1 MKNLIAAISIML
13 AFFASA
19 QATSK
24 GASAPDFQNGQIKI
38 DTAGTGIKKWAV
50 YRVENGSR
58 QDPAIAKDFSAAS
71 GLPLGTYW
79 VLGKKKTDA
88 FGQFSLDTIV
98 DISIAADKDCDSL
111 KVSFFSA
118 MQMPDPQN
126 PQNPQMLT
134 CLSYSIQKAAGAFID
149 KIYIKEWNGM
159 VSQYFGPSQ
168 GSCYPN
174 LAQNAKIYAVFKDA
188 NGCSVVGTNDTQ
200 YKPTNYPAMTVPG
213 TEPAPIK
220 NHVTIGV
227 ADCSGYYIHYNDV
240 QYKICN
246 SGAARGMAHLD
257 SIVVA
262 GKFVSDCDYKDTMIY
277 CQMYHPHAGYF
288 WLDSMRAIAP
298 KPAAK
303 NCWDDF
309 KLDSEYY
316 WTNKGTQPSMPADT
330 IYLYQFDSIKCA
342 WNNAGLR
349 DSSSLSLSEIEI
361 GTAFYPN
368 PFSDRI
374 DIRIPAGSYGTLTS
388 IEGKAVMRFEGSK
401 ALDTRSLEPGTYFIR
416 ISGGKKAYQL
426 VKY

>member
-1 MKNLIAAISIML
+1 MKNIIAAISIL
-13 AFFASA
+13 IAFAAGSLVTATNAAAPNFADGSV
-19 QATSK
+19 
-24 GASAPDFQNGQIKI
+24 NV
-38 DTAGTGIKKWAV
+38 DTAGTGIKKWAI

-58 QDPAIAKDFSAAS
+58 QDPEIAKDFSTAS
-71 GLPLGTYW
+71 GLSLGTYW

-98 DISIAADKDCDSL
+98 DISIAVDKDCDSL

-126 PQNPQMLT
+126 QQQMLT
-134 CLSYSIQKAAGAFID
+134 CLSYSVQKANGPFID

-188 NGCSVVGTNDTQ
+188 NGCGVVGTNAIEN
-200 YKPTNYPAMTVPG
+200 KPTNYPVMTVPG
-213 TEPAPIK
+213 TEPGPIV

-246 SGAARGMAHLD
+246 SSAAAGIVHLD
-257 SIVVA
+257 SIVVS
-262 GKFVSDCDYKDTMIY
+262 GRFVADCNSGIA
-277 CQMYHPHAGYF
+277 CQIYHPHAGYF

-298 KPAAK
+298 KPASA
-303 NCWDDF
+303 NCWDSY
-309 KLDSEYY
+309 KLDSAGY
-316 WTNKGTQPSMPADT
+316 WANAGTQPAMPADT
-330 IYLYQFDSIKCA
+330 IYAYQFDSVACA
-342 WNNAGLR
+342 WKNIGLK
-349 DSSSLSLSEIEI
+349 DSSSLSISDIEI
-361 GTAFYPN
+361 GAAFYPN

-374 DIRIPAGSYGTLTS
+374 DISIPAGSYGTLTS
-388 IEGKAVMRFEGSK
+388 IEGKAVMSFEGSK
-401 ALDTRSLEPGTYFIR
+401 ALDTRSLEPGTYFIG
-416 ISGGKKAYQL
+416 ISGGKKCQL

>member
-1 MKNLIAAISIML
+1 MKNAIAAISMAI
-13 AFFASA
+13 AFFSSSQVAS
-19 QATSK
+19 TN
-24 GASAPDFQNGQIKI
+24 ASAPNFADGSAHV
-38 DTAGTGIKKWAV
+38 DTAGTGIKKWAI

-58 QDPAIAKDFSAAS
+58 QDPEIAKDFSTAS
-71 GLPLGTYW
+71 GLSLGTYW

-98 DISIAADKDCDSL
+98 DISIAVDKDCDSL

-126 PQNPQMLT
+126 PQISQT
-134 CLSYSIQKAAGAFID
+134 CLSYSIQKAAGPFID
-149 KIYIKEWNGM
+149 KIYIKEWNGSI
-159 VSQYFGPSQ
+159 SQYFGPSQ

-188 NGCSVVGTNDTQ
+188 NGCSVVGTNDAQ
-200 YKPTNYPAMTVPG
+200 YKPTNYPVMTVPG
-213 TEPAPIK
+213 TEPGPIV

-246 SGAARGMAHLD
+246 SSAAAGIVHLD
-257 SIVVA
+257 SIVVS
-262 GKFVSDCDYKDTMIY
+262 GKFVADCNSGGVV
-277 CQMYHPHAGYF
+277 CQIYHPFVGYF

-303 NCWDDF
+303 DCWDSY
-309 KLDSEYY
+309 KLDSAGY
-316 WTNKGTQPSMPADT
+316 WTNIGTQPAMPADT
-330 IYLYQFDSIKCA
+330 IYAYQFDSTACA
-342 WNNAGLR
+342 WKNIGLK
-349 DSSSLSLSEIEI
+349 DSSSLSISQIEI

-374 DIRIPAGSYGTLTS
+374 EISIPAGSYGTLTS
-388 IEGKAVMRFEGSK
+388 IEGKAVMRFEGST
-401 ALDTRSLEPGTYFIR
+401 LDTRSLEPGTYFIG
-416 ISGGKKAYQL
+416 ISGGKKFQL

>member
-1 MKNLIAAISIML
+1 MMKNAIAAISMAI
-13 AFFASA
+13 AFFSSSQVASTN
-19 QATSK
+19 AT
-24 GASAPDFQNGQIKI
+24 APNFADGSVHV
-38 DTAGTGIKKWAV
+38 DTAGTGIKKWAI

-58 QDPAIAKDFSAAS
+58 QDPEIAKDFSTAS
-71 GLPLGTYW
+71 GLTLGTYW

-98 DISIAADKDCDSL
+98 DISIAVDKDCDSL

-126 PQNPQMLT
+126 PQQMLT
-134 CLSYSIQKAAGAFID
+134 CLSYSIQKAANPFID
-149 KIYIKEWNGM
+149 KIYIQESG
-159 VSQYFGPSQ
+159 SSIQPYYGPNQ

-174 LAQNAKIYAVFKDA
+174 ISPSAKIYAVFKDA
-188 NGCSVVGTNDTQ
+188 NGCGVVGTNYVQ
-200 YKPTNYPAMTVPG
+200 YKPTNYPVMTVPG
-213 TEPAPIK
+213 TEPGPIV

-246 SGAARGMAHLD
+246 SSAAAGIVHLD
-257 SIVVA
+257 SIVVS
-262 GKFVSDCDYKDTMIY
+262 GKFVADCNSGIA
-277 CQMYHPHAGYF
+277 CQIYHPFAGYF

-303 NCWDDF
+303 NCWDSY
-309 KLDSEYY
+309 KLDSAGY
-316 WTNKGTQPSMPADT
+316 WTNIGTQPAMPADT
-330 IYLYQFDSIKCA
+330 IYIYQFDSTACA
-342 WNNAGLR
+342 WKNIGLK
-349 DSSSLSLSEIEI
+349 DSSSLSISQIEI

-374 DIRIPAGSYGTLTS
+374 EISIPAGSYGTLTS
-388 IEGKAVMRFEGSK
+388 IEGKAVMRFEGSN
-401 ALDTRSLEPGTYFIR
+401 ALDTRSLEPGTYFIG
-416 ISGGKKAYQL
+416 ISGGKKFQL